1 MSTTLHTLHV
11 DLIGSAQSRR
21 YPIVIGRDLLADTQ
35 LFSDLLGDRPV
46 VLVTNDTI
54 APHYAT
60 RVMTA
65 LGDQRRVTQVMLPDG
80 EVHKNFNS
88 IEHILTAGLQDKH
101 ERRSVFLALGGG
113 VIGDMTGFAAA
124 CFLRGVD
131 FIQLPTTLLAQ
142 VDSSVGGKTG
152 VNHSLGKNLIG
163 AFHQPLAVLIDLQTL
178 QTLPA
183 REFAAGV
190 AEVIKYGCIA
200 DEGFFEWLM
209 AASSQLKA
217 REDAVLAE
225 AIERSCAIKASVV
238 AADEREAGVRATLN
252 FGHTFGHAIEQVMG
266 YGEWLHGEAV
276 ACGMV
281 MATQISVNRGQVAPE
296 ELARLKGFLEEFG
309 LPVAPPA
316 SMDTSVF
323 LGAMAGDKKVEKG
336 TIRYILLQRLGQA
349 AIVNDIT
356 APEIDQAL
364 AQLA

>member
-1 MSTTLHTLHV
+1 
-11 DLIGSAQSRR
+11 
-21 YPIVIGRDLLADTQ
+21 
-35 LFSDLLGDRPV
+35 
-46 VLVTNDTI
+46 
-54 APHYAT
+54 
-60 RVMTA
+60 
-65 LGDQRRVTQVMLPDG
+65 
-80 EVHKNFNS
+80 
-88 IEHILTAGLQDKH
+88 
-101 ERRSVFLALGGG
+101 
-113 VIGDMTGFAAA
+113 MTGFAAA

-296 ELARLKGFLEEFG
+296 DLARLKGFLEEFG

-323 LGAMAGDKKVEKG
+323 LGAMAGDKKVDKG
-336 TIRYILLQRLGQA
+336 TIRYILLQSLGQA

-356 APEIDQAL
+356 ALEIDQAL